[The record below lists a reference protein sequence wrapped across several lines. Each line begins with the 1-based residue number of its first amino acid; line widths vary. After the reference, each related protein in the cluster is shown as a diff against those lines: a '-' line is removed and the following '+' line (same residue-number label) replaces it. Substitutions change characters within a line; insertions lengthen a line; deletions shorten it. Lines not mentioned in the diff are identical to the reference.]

1 MEWINIILLVI
12 ALIVHELGHY
22 AAYRLIGKKPN
33 VKFKWYGILIGE
45 NVWYSLKPFE
55 AYIVS
60 IAGIIA
66 GFLIIINNYEL
77 TLIYFLMCCIDIVNI
92 ISIVDIEKKYKKLT
106 LLEINKLQLQ
116 ELEATVSGVTQP
128 SAGASHSFNRNLIQ
142 SKKTRIKS

>member
-22 AAYRLIGKKPN
+22 VAYRLIGKKPDI
-33 VKFKWYGILIGE
+33 KFKWYGILIGE
-45 NVWYSLKPFE
+45 NIWYSLKPFE

-60 IAGIIA
+60 IAGIIT
-66 GFLIIINNYEL
+66 GFFIVMNNYEL

-92 ISIVDIEKKYKKLT
+92 ISIIGIEKKYKKLT
-106 LLEINKLQLQ
+106 LLEINKLQLK

-128 SAGASHSFNRNLIQ
+128 KGCPDGSFT
-142 SKKTRIKS
+142 SDYA

>member
-22 AAYRLIGKKPN
+22 IAYRIIGKKPD

-45 NVWYSLKPFE
+45 NVWHSLKPLE

-60 IAGIIA
+60 IAGIIT
-66 GFLIIINNYEL
+66 GFLIVMNNYEL
-77 TLIYFLMCCIDIVNI
+77 TLIYFIMCCIDIVNI
-92 ISIVDIEKKYKKLT
+92 ISVIGIEKKYKKLT

-116 ELEATVSGVTQP
+116 ELEYALTSNFEPKGSKT
-128 SAGASHSFNRNLIQ
+128 NRYYMD
-142 SKKTRIKS
+142 